1 MVFKYNKEEA
11 EMKFKFTIG
20 RRIGL
25 GFALFILLTTFAFI
39 LTIITLA
46 DSKKRTETVVGQVTP
61 SVAELKELN
70 LLLQRSHTGISKW
83 FFNKSFNDIEFREE
97 LKNLIDSDYP
107 KKKASLLKLSQ
118 DWPADEQKQIYS
130 IFTSIETLFSV
141 YKNEII
147 NQLNTADAYEDAS
160 IYLMAR
166 IPYEQSETDIKLIY
180 KSLVKIIASRQKSAE
195 DTTNEMFSSFDFLS
209 NIVQTLGI
217 ALVLGGILIA
227 LFTTRSITKPIQ
239 KLKKML
245 LSMGLGILPTERIKA
260 RNDEV
265 GEMGNALNELIQ
277 SMHRT
282 TDFANETGA
291 GNFNATYKPLSD
303 GDSLGHALLKMRDDL
318 AENERVLEQKVI
330 ERTEEVVRQKSEIEN
345 KNEELEI
352 LYKQVTDSIH
362 YAKRIQEAILPP
374 NNLINEVL
382 PNSFVL
388 YKPKD
393 IVSGDFY
400 WIERK
405 NNLTYFAAVDCTG
418 HGVPGA
424 FMSLVGHNI
433 LKDIINHSSVVRPSE
448 ILDRLREG
456 VVSTLRVDDSG
467 KQAKDGMDMTLCT
480 INYDTLE
487 LQYAAAFNPLYIVR
501 DGELIQHDA
510 NKFPIGLF
518 IGEKT
523 NFDNHTIQLRKGDQ
537 IYIFSDGYADQF
549 GGPKGKKF
557 MIGNFRKLLTQISD
571 LPVSQ
576 QKQKLDE
583 ILLDWQGEQE
593 QVDDVL
599 VIGVKV

>member
-1 MVFKYNKEEA
+1 MT
-11 EMKFKFTIG
+11 FKFTIG
-20 RRIGL
+20 RRISL
-25 GFALFILLTTFAFI
+25 GFAIFILLTTFAFI
-39 LTIITLA
+39 LTTVTLT
-46 DSKKRTETVVGQVTP
+46 DSKKRTETVVDQVTP

-70 LLLQRSHTGISKW
+70 LLLQRSHTNISKW
-83 FFNKSFNDIEFREE
+83 FFNKSFNDIAFRDE
-97 LKNLIDSDYP
+97 LRRIINKEYP
-107 KKKASLLKLSQ
+107 ERKAALTKRSENWTEREKMKLKVIF
-118 DWPADEQKQIYS
+118 EQV
-130 IFTSIETLFSV
+130 ETLFDVYENEIMDQLVTTESYEDPGIMLV
-141 YKNEII
+141 ARLPYELSEESIKTIYKN
-147 NQLNTADAYEDAS
+147 LNE
-160 IYLMAR
+160 
-166 IPYEQSETDIKLIY
+166 LISLKQEFA
-180 KSLVKIIASRQKSAE
+180 KSVTQ
-195 DTTNEMFSSFDFLS
+195 EMFDSFNTLQS
-209 NIVQTLGI
+209 IVTFLGI

-227 LFTTRSITKPIQ
+227 VFTTRSITKPIHD
-239 KLKKML
+239 LKKML
-245 LSMGLGILPTERIKA
+245 LSMGLGILPNERIQP
-260 RNDEV
+260 RQDEI

-277 SMHRT
+277 SMHHT

-291 GNFNATYKPLSD
+291 GNFNATYKPLSEY
-303 GDSLGHALLKMRDDL
+303 DSLGHALLKMREGL

-374 NNLINEVL
+374 NHTINELL

-400 WIERK
+400 WIEKK
-405 NNLTYFAAVDCTG
+405 NNMTYFAAVDCTG

-433 LKDIINHSSVVRPSE
+433 LKDIINNTSVIKPSE
-448 ILDRLREG
+448 ILDKLRDG
-456 VVSTLRVDDSG
+456 VVSTLRVNDSG

-501 DGELIQHDA
+501 GGELILHPA

-523 NFDNHTIQLRKGDQ
+523 NFDNFTIQLEKGDQ

-557 MIGNFRKLLTQISD
+557 MIGNFRKLLTLIATMPIND
-571 LPVSQ
+571 
-576 QKQKLDE
+576 QKEKLDE
-583 ILLDWQGEQE
+583 VLLTWQGEQE